1 MCHAILIGIIRA
13 MKRHV
18 ETFPYKHRANLVRPT
33 TRNCHNPSMSSDSP
47 ISIEPSAPT
56 SWRCVAA
63 NDALQPPSSIAS
75 EHLPRVG
82 PATHTLLEWTE
93 YWISV
98 PGAQSITASGV
109 LLEKL
114 PGGWFR
120 LRLENQIGLLTLKAF
135 DGANTQL
142 VEPWHL
148 LAISAKFPTIDEHER
163 FYEELLDDLFHLLA
177 SLPFV
182 VSSETTQQVREAM
195 SPPEPLFALHF
206 FTHEADRI
214 HSALRTIQAMPH
226 RTLES
231 ETHLVGLHAV
241 SDIGIDSLL
250 DILQSPH
257 RWHDA
262 PNSTATLA
270 RKLKGRMPTHVR
282 QEQLFESLD
291 TPENRLVLGTARLFS
306 QSLASLRQMSWWS
319 SVPLEHR
326 NHLQVLSESL
336 AMFLDDPKFRD
347 VGTMTRIPSS
357 SRVLLRRD
365 GYRDLFALW
374 GLFQQ
379 SRRPLFAALDEVI
392 AVRDVAS
399 LYEMWV
405 YFRLI
410 DEIAA
415 VVQEQPVLN
424 EAYGGTGGLDWR
436 SNARF
441 GNRGMLRYNASRKAY
456 SNVTLRPDM
465 LWEPTDGPLIAFDA
479 KFRLRH
485 NPNGIDSWNEED
497 LVKMHAYRDALKVPA
512 AVSIYP
518 GEVSRLWP
526 SQPLQFKPYEFS
538 DIILGSFVGIG
549 ALAWQPR

>member
-1 MCHAILIGIIRA
+1 LHPA
-13 MKRHV
+13 
-18 ETFPYKHRANLVRPT
+18 E
-33 TRNCHNPSMSSDSP
+33 
-47 ISIEPSAPT
+47 IS
-56 SWRCVAA
+56 
-63 NDALQPPSSIAS
+63 S

-82 PATHTLLEWTE
+82 PASHTLFEWTE
-93 YWISV
+93 YWFSV
-98 PGAQSITASGV
+98 PGAKRVTASGV
-109 LLEKL
+109 PLRQL

-120 LRLENQIGLLTLKAF
+120 LQLENQIGMLTLRAF
-135 DGANTQL
+135 DEANIQVT
-142 VEPWHL
+142 EPWHL

-163 FYEELLDDLFHLLA
+163 FYGELLDDLFHRLA

-206 FTHEADRI
+206 FTHEANRMQQ
-214 HSALRTIQAMPH
+214 ALRTIQAMPH

-241 SDIGIDSLL
+241 SEIGIDSLL
-250 DILQSPH
+250 DILQSPQ
-257 RWHDA
+257 RWQKA
-262 PNSTATLA
+262 PHSTATLA
-270 RKLKGRMPTHVR
+270 RKLGGRMPSHVR
-282 QEQLFESLD
+282 QELLFESLD
-291 TPENRLVLGTARLFS
+291 TPENRFALATARLFT
-306 QSLASLRQMSWWS
+306 QSLTNLRQMPWWS
-319 SVPLEHR
+319 SVPLDHR
-326 NHLQVLSESL
+326 IRLQLLSESL
-336 AMFLDDPKFRD
+336 AMFLDDPKFRE

-392 AVRDVAS
+392 ALRDVAS

-424 EAYGGTGGLDWR
+424 ETYGGSGSLDWQ
-436 SNARF
+436 SSARF
-441 GNRGMLRYNASRKAY
+441 GNRGVLRYNASRTAY
-456 SNVTLRPDM
+456 SNISLRPDM
-465 LWEPTDGPLIAFDA
+465 LWEPSDGPPIAFDA

-485 NPNGIDSWNEED
+485 GSDGADSWNEED
-497 LVKMHAYRDALKVPA
+497 LVKMHAYRDALRVRA
-512 AVSIYP
+512 AIAIYP
-518 GEVSRLWP
+518 GNQSQFWKDSKPHSNFSIPTLDDIVDGSQSGVGAIAMQPGKESEVR
-526 SQPLQFKPYEFS
+526 
-538 DIILGSFVGIG
+538 
-549 ALAWQPR
+549 R